1 MVMHDS
7 AVAYIIAGGTAP
19 MPHVADIAFLYVG
32 WRAHREINARESA
45 ARANQVLKGPLFIQD
60 LNEKP
65 IRLTRNQHHSNKQKA
80 SKALEAC
87 GGNNRVEHLYAWN
100 LKS

>member
-1 MVMHDS
+1 
-7 AVAYIIAGGTAP
+7 

-65 IRLTRNQHHSNKQKA
+65 IRL
-80 SKALEAC
+80 
-87 GGNNRVEHLYAWN
+87 
-100 LKS
+100 